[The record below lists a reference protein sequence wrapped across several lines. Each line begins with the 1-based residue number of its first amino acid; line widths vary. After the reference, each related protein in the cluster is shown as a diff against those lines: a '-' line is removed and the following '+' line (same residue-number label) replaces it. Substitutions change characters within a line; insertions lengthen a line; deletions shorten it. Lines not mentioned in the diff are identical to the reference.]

1 LAAPTAQVSPS
12 TATALATAS
21 PATPTGSAALQTF
34 ASDIYAYTMSYPAG
48 WSARGALRQLGDAE
62 MPLDK
67 PTADDRFTRE
77 PAKDPYPLVVVAAQ
91 AVPHGFSLERWGA
104 FTVKVGAP
112 HIGCQPKRQ
121 EATKFGG
128 EPAVLFTY
136 ECGGGFVL
144 WSALVRGDLGY
155 DIVLGSLPGDEEAT
169 DRAVLDRLLATLA
182 FTK

>member
-1 LAAPTAQVSPS
+1 
-12 TATALATAS
+12 
-21 PATPTGSAALQTF
+21 
-34 ASDIYAYTMSYPAG
+34 PAG